1 MTSEFRI
8 DASDVL
14 RVFASLGVQDMQRVH
29 KAAFRA
35 SARVLVKEARLKL
48 AAVTGRSRSTRTADR
63 KGWSRL
69 KGSKKVGA
77 LNDGVRYYVSRNN
90 DFAKVHIMGDFRLK
104 WFEMGAGWKAPRVTR
119 KGQDRGDMPARPFF
133 APAINA
139 AKGKMAEA
147 MRKTIVDAV
156 NKKCK
161 A

>member
-1 MTSEFRI
+1 MSEFTI
-8 DASDVL
+8 DANDVL

-119 KGQDRGDMPARPFF
+119 KGRDRGDMPARPFF

-156 NKKCK
+156 NKRCK

>member
-1 MTSEFRI
+1 MSSEFRI
-8 DASDVL
+8 DANDVL
-14 RVFASLGVQDMQRVH
+14 KVFASLGVQDMQRVH

-119 KGQDRGDMPARPFF
+119 KGQDRGDMPARSFF

-139 AKGKMAEA
+139 AKSKMTEA

-156 NKKCK
+156 NKRCK

>member
-1 MTSEFRI
+1 MSEFTI
-8 DASDVL
+8 DANDVL
-14 RVFASLGVQDMQRVH
+14 RVFSSLGVQDMQRVH

-104 WFEMGAGWKAPRVTR
+104 WFEMGTGPRKTR
-119 KGQDRGDMPARPFF
+119 KGVSRGKMFKDANSRPFF
-133 APAINA
+133 SPAINA

-156 NKKCK
+156 NKRCK

>member
-1 MTSEFRI
+1 MSSEFRI
-8 DASDVL
+8 DANDVL
-14 RVFASLGVQDMQRVH
+14 KVFASLGVQDMQRVH

-90 DFAKVHIMGDFRLK
+90 DFAKVHIMGDYRLK
-104 WFEMGAGWKAPRVTR
+104 FFEMVPDQPRTT
-119 KGQDRGDMPARPFF
+119 KGRRGYG
-133 APAINA
+133 
-139 AKGKMAEA
+139 KGY
-147 MRKTIVDAV
+147 
-156 NKKCK
+156 
-161 A
+161 

>member
-1 MTSEFRI
+1 MNSEFLVTR
-8 DASDVL
+8 ADVL
-14 RVFASLGVQDMQRVH
+14 HMFRMLGVNEMQGVH
-29 KAAFRA
+29 RKALAA
-35 SARVLVKEARLKL
+35 SARVLVKDARLKL
-48 AAVTGRSRSTRTADR
+48 AGVTGRSRSTRTADR
-63 KGWSRL
+63 RGWSRI
-69 KGSKKVGA
+69 KGKGRIGA
-77 LNDGVRYYVSRNN
+77 LNDGVRYYVSRNV

-139 AKGKMAEA
+139 AKGRMAEA

-156 NKKCK
+156 NKRCK

>member
-1 MTSEFRI
+1 MSEFRI
-8 DASDVL
+8 DANDVL

-90 DFAKVHIMGDFRLK
+90 DYAKVHIMGDFRLK

-133 APAINA
+133 SPAINA

-156 NKKCK
+156 NKRCK

>member
-1 MTSEFRI
+1 MSMSEFTI
-8 DASDVL
+8 DANDVL

-104 WFEMGAGWKAPRVTR
+104 WFEMGTEDRFTR
-119 KGQDRGDMPARPFF
+119 EDVYKGRMRATRFF
-133 APAINA
+133 AHSVSTAKNA
-139 AKGKMAEA
+139 MEDAFC
-147 MRKTIVDAV
+147 KTVARAV
-156 NKKCK
+156 KSRVK
-161 A
+161 